1 MKTFKRVSQG
11 LIFLSLIFGFKLAN
25 AQCTPCK
32 ETVTEHY
39 FRKVLC
45 DWQGTDG
52 AGQNLNIPGKLWLD
66 IRYKVII
73 CGQCTT
79 IQLTH
84 STFSALFSSWGYVG
98 DYLNCDPNYQ
108 KLDPRIPSPS
118 HPDAQS
124 WWLSTILQMIKEHG
138 APNANCQTGRII
150 DYPSG
155 CYEIKEVMY
164 PQGTQIRIE
173 GGDGGQATYTDI
185 GGTPILVME
194 PCIGAG
200 CCKIRYQP
208 NGDGT
213 YQAVVHEQEPCSGA
227 PNTNPPTISTILDD
241 GTVVTYTG
249 NVISSTGC
257 KSACSAN
264 PNFLGKRQVITISTN
279 EKETKVENEM
289 ILSAYPTPFNDV
301 IKINTTQ
308 KIKKILFYNM
318 NGQVVLEIT
327 SPESYTINTSSIR
340 SGMYFMQVWNE
351 KEEVKTIKLIKR

>member
-1 MKTFKRVSQG
+1 LV
-11 LIFLSLIFGFKLAN
+11 FGFKLAN

-39 FRKVLC
+39 FRKVIC
-45 DWQGTDG
+45 QWNGTDDYG
-52 AGQNLNIPGKLWLD
+52 IPYTHPEGLWID
-66 IRYKVII
+66 VRYKVKV
-73 CGQCTT
+73 CGNCTT
-79 IQLTH
+79 IQITN
-84 STFSALFSSWGYVG
+84 STLHAINWHFTAINYMGGFAPCYGSYPTFNPNWPAPVQSPW
-98 DYLNCDPNYQ
+98 DPN
-108 KLDPRIPSPS
+108 LE
-118 HPDAQS
+118 S
-124 WWLSTILQMIKEHG
+124 WWMAAIHQAVKENG
-138 APNANCQTGRII
+138 APPANCQTGII
-150 DYPSG
+150 IEYPSG

-185 GGTPILVME
+185 GGTRMWVME

-264 PNFLGKRQVITISTN
+264 PNFLGKRQVITITTN

-327 SPESYTINTSSIR
+327 SPESYSINTSSIR

-351 KEEVKTIKLIKR
+351 KEEVKTIKLIKK